1 MTNISSLGVGSGLDL
16 QTLLDTLVANE
27 RQRYTA
33 PLDNQASQATE
44 KISAYGLLKSSAS
57 LFNNSISDLAKVGTL
72 ESRKAVSSNPSA
84 FSVTASTTAGAAT
97 LSIEVNSIGQR
108 QSLNSSSFVDATNA
122 TVSDTSTAIG
132 GGVLT
137 ITTQQGDQFVVTVGA
152 NQSTLA
158 DIAAAINAAAD
169 NPGIEATIVNADSGP
184 VLVLNAADTGTA
196 YKMTLSVSDDDSN
209 NTDAIGLS
217 QLAFDPNNSSAS
229 SMQLTLDAEN
239 AEIVVNGQLISSTSG
254 SVFTDVIE
262 GVSITALSETTAAET
277 ATISKNTQNI
287 VDNLND
293 FVKAF
298 NDLNKT
304 INDLGNAG
312 VGDESA
318 GLLVGD
324 SLLRSLSAQ
333 LRSTIFAQ
341 HKALPAGVQTLS
353 DVGIRF
359 DREGDLSLDQAK
371 LDGVLATNFEDV
383 VQLLTANDA
392 DEEVFQTYKTQLYSS
407 VDDDVVLDGQITFT
421 SNGDQFSFY
430 SSAVLGN
437 SSVQGLSDAINNAPA
452 NDFIQSVVVNDVDLS
467 GNQGKRL
474 VITALNAGSVHSF
487 QIEVSIQSTGLID
500 VYDSVA
506 MPDNVSPYPPQ
517 QGAFVALQEIMAG
530 FLGGSGE
537 QGMID
542 TRTTGL
548 STELERIQS
557 RREVQDDRLLSYEE
571 NLKVRFSALDLMV
584 SNLNSQGDFLLDQLK
599 MINKA
604 ND

>member
-184 VLVLNAADTGTA
+184 VLVINAADTGA
-196 YKMTLSVSDDDSN
+196 AHQMTLSVSDDDGN

-229 SMQLTLDAEN
+229 SMQSTLDAEN

-262 GVSITALSETTAAET
+262 GVSITALSETTVAET
-277 ATISKNTQNI
+277 ATISKDTQSI
-287 VDNLND
+287 ADNLND

-312 VGDESA
+312 VGDNSA

-333 LRSTIFAQ
+333 LRSTIFTQ
-341 HKALPAGVQTLS
+341 HKALPAGVQTFS

-359 DREGDLSLDQAK
+359 DREGDLSLDQGK
-371 LDGVLATNFEDV
+371 LDGLLMTNFEDV
-383 VQLLTANDA
+383 LQLLTANDA

-407 VDDDVVLDGQITFT
+407 VDDVVVLDSQITFT

-452 NDFIQSVVVNDVDLS
+452 NDFVQSMVVNDVDLS

-487 QIEVSIQSTGLID
+487 QI
-500 VYDSVA
+500 
-506 MPDNVSPYPPQ
+506 
-517 QGAFVALQEIMAG
+517 
-530 FLGGSGE
+530 
-537 QGMID
+537 
-542 TRTTGL
+542 
-548 STELERIQS
+548 
-557 RREVQDDRLLSYEE
+557 
-571 NLKVRFSALDLMV
+571 
-584 SNLNSQGDFLLDQLK
+584 
-599 MINKA
+599 
-604 ND
+604 

>member
-1 MTNISSLGVGSGLDL
+1 MTSFSSLGVGSGLEL

-27 RQRYTA
+27 RQSYTA
-33 PLDNQASQATE
+33 PLDKQATQATE

-57 LFNNSISDLAKVGTL
+57 LFNNSMTDLASVDSL
-72 ESRKAVSSNPSA
+72 ESRKAISSNPSS
-84 FSVTASTTAGAAT
+84 FSVTASATADAAT
-97 LSIEVNSIGQR
+97 LSIEINSIGQR
-108 QSLNSSSFVDATNA
+108 QSLQASSLVDATNTA
-122 TVSDTSTAIG
+122 VSDVSTAIG
-132 GGVLT
+132 GGLLT
-137 ITTQQGDQFVVTVGA
+137 ITTQQGDQFLVTVDA
-152 NQSTLA
+152 DQSTLA
-158 DIAAAINAAAD
+158 DIAAAINGAAD
-169 NPGIEATIVNADSGP
+169 NPGIEATVVNADSGP

-196 YKMTLSVSDDDSN
+196 HQMTLSVSDDDSN

-217 QLAFDPNNSSAS
+217 QLAFDSNNSSAS

-239 AEIVVNGQLISSTSG
+239 AEIFANSQLISSISG

-287 VDNLND
+287 VDNLDD
-293 FVKAF
+293 FVKSF

-312 VGDESA
+312 VGDDSA

-333 LRSTIFAQ
+333 LRSTIFTQ

-407 VDDDVVLDGQITFT
+407 VDDVVVLDGQITFT

-430 SSAVLGN
+430 SSAALGN
-437 SSVQGLSDAINNAPA
+437 SSLQGLSDAINNAPA
-452 NDFIQSVVVNDVDLS
+452 NDFIQSMVVNDVDLF
-467 GNQGKRL
+467 GNQGKGL

-487 QIEVSIQSTGLID
+487 QIEVSTQSTGLID
-500 VYDSVA
+500 VIDSVA
-506 MPDNVSPYPPQ
+506 MPVNVSPYPQQ
-517 QGAFVALQEIMAG
+517 QGAFVALQGIMAG

-584 SNLNSQGDFLLDQLK
+584 SNLNSQGEFLLDQLK

>member
-1 MTNISSLGVGSGLDL
+1 MTNFSSLGVGSGLEL

-27 RQRYTA
+27 RQSYTA
-33 PLDNQASQATE
+33 PLDKQATQATE

-57 LFNNSISDLAKVGTL
+57 LFNNSMTDLANVHSL
-72 ESRKAVSSNPSA
+72 ESRKAISSNPSS
-84 FSVTASTTAGAAT
+84 FSVTASATADAST

-108 QSLNSSSFVDATNA
+108 QSLHASSLVDATNTA
-122 TVSDTSTAIG
+122 VSDASTAIG
-132 GGVLT
+132 GGELT
-137 ITTQQGDQFVVTVGA
+137 ITTQQGDQFVVTVDA
-152 NQSTLA
+152 DQSTLA

-196 YKMTLSVSDDDSN
+196 HQMTLSVSDDDSN

-293 FVKAF
+293 FLKAF

-312 VGDESA
+312 VGVDST

-392 DEEVFQTYKTQLYSS
+392 DEEVFQTYKTQLYPS
-407 VDDDVVLDGQITFT
+407 VDDVVVLDGQITFT

-430 SSAVLGN
+430 SSAALGN

-452 NDFIQSVVVNDVDLS
+452 NDFIQSMVVNDVDLS

-474 VITALNAGSVHSF
+474 VITALNAGSFHSF
-487 QIEVSIQSTGLID
+487 QIEVSTQSTGLID

>member
-1 MTNISSLGVGSGLDL
+1 MTNISSLGVGSGLEL
-16 QTLLDTLVANE
+16 QKLLDTLVAND
-27 RQRYTA
+27 RKRYTD
-33 PLDNQASQATE
+33 PLDNRAFIATE

-57 LFNNSISDLAKVGTL
+57 LFNNSMSDLSKAGSL
-72 ESRKAVSSNPSA
+72 RSRKAISSNPSA
-84 FSVTASTTAGAAT
+84 FSVTASTNANAAT

-108 QSLNSSSFVDATNA
+108 QSLQTSSLVDATN
-122 TVSDTSTAIG
+122 TSVSDASTAIG
-132 GGVLT
+132 GGDLT
-137 ITTQQGDQFVVTVGA
+137 FTTQQGDQFVVAIDA

-158 DIAAAINAAAD
+158 DIAAAINVAND
-169 NPGIEATIVNADSGP
+169 NPGIQATIVNADSGS

-196 YKMTLSVSDDDSN
+196 HRMTLTVSDDDGN

-217 QLAFDPNNSSAS
+217 QLGFDPNNSSVS
-229 SMQLTLDAEN
+229 SMQLILDAED
-239 AEIVVNGQLISSTSG
+239 AEIIVNGQLISSTSG
-254 SVFTDVIE
+254 SVFADVIE
-262 GVSITALSETTAAET
+262 GVSITALLETTTAET
-277 ATISKNTQNI
+277 ATISKNTQSI
-287 VDNLND
+287 ADNLND
-293 FVKAF
+293 FVKSF

-304 INDLGNAG
+304 IYDLGNAG
-312 VGDESA
+312 VGDDSA

-333 LRSTIFAQ
+333 LRSTIFTQ

-353 DVGIRF
+353 DLGVRF
-359 DREGDLSLDQAK
+359 DREGNLSLDQGK
-371 LDGVLATNFEDV
+371 LESLLTTNFEDV
-383 VQLLTANDA
+383 IQLLTANDT
-392 DEEVFQTYKTQLYSS
+392 DTEPFQTYKSGLYYSIN
-407 VDDDVVLDGQITFT
+407 DVVVSDGQITIT
-421 SNGDQFSFY
+421 SNSDQFSFF
-430 SSAVLGN
+430 SSAALGN

-452 NDFIQSVVVNDVDLS
+452 NDFIQAMVVNDVDLL

-474 VITALNAGSVHSF
+474 VLSALNPGSENAF
-487 QIEVSIQSTGLID
+487 QIEVVDQSTGFVD

-506 MPDNVSPYPPQ
+506 TSDNVSSYPPQ
-517 QGAFVALQEIMAG
+517 KGVFVALQEIMAG

-557 RREVQDDRLLSYEE
+557 RREVQDERLLSYEE

-599 MINKA
+599 LINQT
-604 ND
+604 N

>member
-1 MTNISSLGVGSGLDL
+1 MTNISSLGVGSGLEL
-16 QTLLDTLVANE
+16 QKLLDTLVAND
-27 RQRYTA
+27 RKRYTD
-33 PLDNQASQATE
+33 PLDNRAFIATE

-57 LFNNSISDLAKVGTL
+57 LFNNSMSDLSKAGSL
-72 ESRKAVSSNPSA
+72 GGRKAISSNPSA
-84 FSVTASTTAGAAT
+84 FSVTASTNANAAT

-108 QSLNSSSFVDATNA
+108 QSLQTSSLVDATN
-122 TVSDTSTAIG
+122 TSISDASTAIG
-132 GGVLT
+132 GGDLT
-137 ITTQQGDQFVVTVGA
+137 FTTQQGNQFVVAIDA

-158 DIAAAINAAAD
+158 DIAAAINAAND
-169 NPGIEATIVNADSGP
+169 NPGIQATIVNADSGS
-184 VLVLNAADTGTA
+184 VLVLNTADTGTA
-196 YKMTLSVSDDDSN
+196 HRMTLTVSDDDGN

-217 QLAFDPNNSSAS
+217 QLSFDPNNSSAS
-229 SMQLTLDAEN
+229 SMQSILDAED

-254 SVFTDVIE
+254 SVFADVIE
-262 GVSITALSETTAAET
+262 GVSITALLETTTAET
-277 ATISKNTQNI
+277 ATISNNTQSI
-287 VDNLND
+287 ADNLND
-293 FVKAF
+293 FVKSY

-312 VGDESA
+312 VGDDSA

-333 LRSTIFAQ
+333 LRSTIFTQ

-353 DVGIRF
+353 DLGVRF
-359 DREGDLSLDQAK
+359 DREGNLSLDQGK
-371 LDGVLATNFEDV
+371 LESLLTTNFEDV
-383 VQLLTANDA
+383 IQLLTANDA
-392 DEEVFQTYKTQLYSS
+392 DTEPFQTYKTGLYYSIN
-407 VDDDVVLDGQITFT
+407 DVVVSDGQITIT
-421 SNGDQFSFY
+421 SNSDQFSFF
-430 SSAVLGN
+430 SSAALGN

-452 NDFIQSVVVNDVDLS
+452 NDFIQAMVVNDVDLL

-474 VITALNAGSVHSF
+474 VLSALNPGSENAF
-487 QIEVSIQSTGLID
+487 QIEVVDQSTGFVD

-506 MPDNVSPYPPQ
+506 ISDNVSSYPPQ
-517 QGAFVALQEIMAG
+517 KGVFVALQEIMAG

-557 RREVQDDRLLSYEE
+557 RREVQDERLLSYEE

-599 MINKA
+599 LIYQTNE
-604 ND
+604 

>member
-1 MTNISSLGVGSGLDL
+1 MCIRDS
-16 QTLLDTLVANE
+16 
-27 RQRYTA
+27 
-33 PLDNQASQATE
+33 
-44 KISAYGLLKSSAS
+44 
-57 LFNNSISDLAKVGTL
+57 
-72 ESRKAVSSNPSA
+72 
-84 FSVTASTTAGAAT
+84 
-97 LSIEVNSIGQR
+97 
-108 QSLNSSSFVDATNA
+108 
-122 TVSDTSTAIG
+122 
-132 GGVLT
+132 
-137 ITTQQGDQFVVTVGA
+137 
-152 NQSTLA
+152 
-158 DIAAAINAAAD
+158 D

-184 VLVLNAADTGTA
+184 VLVLNAADTGMA
-196 YKMTLSVSDDDSN
+196 HQMTLSVTDDDGN

-217 QLAFDPNNSSAS
+217 QLGFDPNNSSAS
-229 SMQLTLDAEN
+229 SMQSILDAEN
-239 AEIVVNGQLISSTSG
+239 AEIIVNGQLISSTSG
-254 SVFTDVIE
+254 AVFTDVIE

-277 ATISKNTQNI
+277 ATISKNTQSI
-287 VDNLND
+287 ADNLND

-312 VGDESA
+312 VGDDSA

-333 LRSTIFAQ
+333 LRSTIFTQ

-353 DVGIRF
+353 DVGVRF
-359 DREGDLSLDQAK
+359 DREGNLSLDQGK
-371 LDGVLATNFEDV
+371 LEGLLTTHFEDV
-383 VQLLTANDA
+383 IQLLTANDA
-392 DEEVFQTYKTQLYSS
+392 DTEPFQTYKTALYSS
-407 VDDDVVLDGQITFT
+407 VDDFVVLDSQITFT
-421 SNGDQFSFY
+421 SNSDQFSFY
-430 SSAVLGN
+430 SSAALGN

-452 NDFIQSVVVNDVDLS
+452 NDFIQSMVINDVDLF

-474 VITALNAGSVHSF
+474 VLSALNPGSENAF
-487 QIEVSIQSTGLID
+487 QIEVVDQSTGFVD

-506 MPDNVSPYPPQ
+506 ISDNVSSYPPQ
-517 QGAFVALQEIMAG
+517 KGAFVALQEIMGG

-557 RREVQDDRLLSYEE
+557 RREAQDDRLLSYEE

-599 MINKA
+599 LINQT
-604 ND
+604 NE

>member
-184 VLVLNAADTGTA
+184 VLVINAADTGA
-196 YKMTLSVSDDDSN
+196 AHQMTLSVSDDDGN

-229 SMQLTLDAEN
+229 SMQSTLDAEN

-262 GVSITALSETTAAET
+262 GVSITALSETTVAET
-277 ATISKNTQNI
+277 ATISKDTQSI
-287 VDNLND
+287 ADNLND

-312 VGDESA
+312 VGDNSA

-333 LRSTIFAQ
+333 LRSTIFTQ
-341 HKALPAGVQTLS
+341 HKALPAGVQTFS

-359 DREGDLSLDQAK
+359 DREGDLSLDQGK
-371 LDGVLATNFEDV
+371 LDGLLMTNFEDV
-383 VQLLTANDA
+383 LQLLTANDA

-407 VDDDVVLDGQITFT
+407 VDDVVVLDSQITFT

-452 NDFIQSVVVNDVDLS
+452 NDFVQSMVVNDVDLS

-571 NLKVRFSALDLMV
+571 NLKVRFSALDLLV
-584 SNLNSQGDFLLDQLK
+584 SNLNSQGNFLLDQLTL
-599 MINKA
+599 INKT